1 MKLYRALLILF
12 AFVSATS
19 VRAELTWYTD
29 FSAAQ
34 KQAAKEGK
42 ALLLEFTGSDWCF
55 YCEKLY
61 SEVISTPAFEQ
72 LARRYVLVRLDYPQK
87 KVLPAAEQAQN
98 EALQTQ
104 FKIEGFPTV
113 VLCDAPG
120 HELRRATGYDP
131 DLGPKPYLNELF
143 GLR

>member
-1 MKLYRALLILF
+1 MKLNRVFIILIGLAL
-12 AFVSATS
+12 ATS
-19 VRAELTWYTD
+19 VHAEPTRFTD
-29 FSAAQ
+29 LSAAR

-55 YCEKLY
+55 YCQKLD

-113 VLCDAPG
+113 VLCDAQG

-143 GLR
+143 GPR